1 MKKCIKQ
8 FSIDKRNKI
17 CAHVGAIVFVC
28 IQTIVRSLFHSV
40 RHKMTRALC
49 HMTHTLNF
57 KF

>member
-49 HMTHTLNF
+49 HM
-57 KF
+57 